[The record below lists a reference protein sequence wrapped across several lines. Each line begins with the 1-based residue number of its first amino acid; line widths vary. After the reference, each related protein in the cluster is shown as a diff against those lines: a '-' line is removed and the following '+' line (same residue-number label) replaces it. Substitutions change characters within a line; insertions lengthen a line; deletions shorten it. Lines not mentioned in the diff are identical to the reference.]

1 MQTGQWLGTSVGI
14 LSKLVS
20 PIDLS
25 LLKRF
30 ASVSHLDAG
39 DPLWEVMR
47 MIGADLLDYLR
58 HMRTRLD
65 FIAKHAEIWTLE
77 IKSELAKILF
87 LPRTEQ
93 QSEDSSMGVDRFLET
108 NGLSDQVVG
117 IVTPDR
123 RGPGYGLARYRD
135 NPRLDFTR
143 IAGHPQ
149 VHFAHTRGFVAK
161 TSCSHVEELKKL
173 IVLAGTPA

>member
-1 MQTGQWLGTSVGI
+1 MHTGQWLGVSVGI

-30 ASVSHLDAG
+30 SCVFHLDAG

-77 IKSELAKILF
+77 IKGEPAKILF

-93 QSEDSSMGVDRFLET
+93 HSEDSSMGVDRFLET
-108 NGLSDQVVG
+108 NGLSDQVIG

-123 RGPGYGLARYRD
+123 RGVGYGLARYRD
-135 NPRLDFTR
+135 NARLDFTR
-143 IAGHPQ
+143 IAEHPQ
-149 VHFAHTRGFVAK
+149 VHFAHARGFVAK
-161 TSCSHVEELKKL
+161 TSCADVEELKEL
-173 IVLAGTPA
+173 IVLAGMPQ